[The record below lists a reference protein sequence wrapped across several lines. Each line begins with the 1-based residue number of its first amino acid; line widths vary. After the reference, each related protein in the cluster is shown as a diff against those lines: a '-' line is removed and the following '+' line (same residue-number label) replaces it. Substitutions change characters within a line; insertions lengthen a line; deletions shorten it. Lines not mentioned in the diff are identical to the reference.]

1 MDAREERVSRNQS
14 PEETDRRY
22 IVYLIIIAL
31 AGWSLASYDLN
42 LLVLTVPNI
51 SQELHLSGSLVGSLI
66 FFVSAA
72 QFAVTLFVGY
82 GMDTLGR
89 KRMWMLCLAAAA
101 VFTGLT
107 FFVQTFWQLVIIR
120 MLASAFAQS
129 ELAVSITLVN
139 EQVTARRRGLL
150 YSIVQGGWPLGVF
163 LASGV
168 YQLFIGYGWRFV
180 FLLGVIPI
188 LIVLVGRAFIRESD
202 RFRHVR
208 EIKEAR
214 EEGNEERV
222 RALLNEYDVDVDE
235 IQDVTVK
242 QLFTHPGYVRRQLIM
257 LTIVWLFYST
267 SFVATNLYITDFMT
281 RVKGLT
287 GSQASLILLVSG
299 GIGFF
304 FYVLGGL
311 MGERWG
317 RREVLIGTALLV
329 APLNLLFLFVNQYA
343 LIAVVY
349 FFIYQVTNGTWSG
362 AGYAYQAE
370 SFPTRVRGT
379 AVGFLGA
386 MFAGGLLIG
395 SALWTILVTFA
406 TPTVAWVIIA
416 IGLALGQW
424 MTLLLRRIPPGQ
436 ELEEITV

>member
-1 MDAREERVSRNQS
+1 MGTEREGVEDN
-14 PEETDRRY
+14 RRY
-22 IVYLIIIAL
+22 TIYLIIVAL

-51 SQELHLSGSLVGSLI
+51 SQDLGLSESRVGSLI

-72 QFAVTLFVGY
+72 QFIVTLFVGY

-89 KRMWMLCLAAAA
+89 KRMWMLCLTAAAL
-101 VFTGLT
+101 FTGLT
-107 FFVQTFWQLVIIR
+107 FFVQDFWQLVVVR

-163 LASGV
+163 LASAV
-168 YQLFIGYGWRFV
+168 YGLFIGYGWRTV
-180 FLLGVIPI
+180 FLLGVVPI
-188 LIVLVGRAFIRESD
+188 IVVIIGRAFIRESD
-202 RFRHVR
+202 RYRHVQ
-208 EIKEAR
+208 EVKEAR
-214 EEGNEERV
+214 NAGDEERM
-222 RALLNEYDVDVDE
+222 RTLLREYDVNVE
-235 IQDVTVK
+235 ELEDVTVK
-242 QLFTHPGYVRRQLIM
+242 QLFTSPGYIRRQLVL
-257 LTIVWLFYST
+257 LTVVWLFYSA
-267 SFVATNLYITDFMT
+267 SFVATNLYITDFLT

-343 LIAVVY
+343 LIAIVY
-349 FFIYQVTNGTWSG
+349 FLIYQVTNGTWSG

-395 SALWTILVTFA
+395 SALLDL
-406 TPTVAWVIIA
+406 P
-416 IGLALGQW
+416 
-424 MTLLLRRIPPGQ
+424 
-436 ELEEITV
+436 

>member
-1 MDAREERVSRNQS
+1 MDATGDAGHNRS
-14 PEETDRRY
+14 PEEVSRRY
-22 IVYLIIIAL
+22 TVYLIVVAL

-42 LLVLTVPNI
+42 LLVLTIPDI
-51 SQELHLSGSLVGSLI
+51 ASELRLSGSLVGSLV

-72 QFAVTLFVGY
+72 QFVVTLFVGY

-89 KRMWMLCLAAAA
+89 KRMWMVCLAAAA
-101 VFTGLT
+101 LFTGLT

-168 YQLFIGYGWRFV
+168 YQLFIGLGWRFV

-188 LIVLVGRAFIRESD
+188 IVVLIGRYFIQESD
-202 RFRHVR
+202 RFRHVQ
-208 EIKEAR
+208 EVKEAKNS
-214 EEGNEERV
+214 GDEERV
-222 RALLNEYDVDVDE
+222 QSLLREYDVDVE
-235 IQDVTVK
+235 EVEEVTLK
-242 QLFTHPGYVRRQLIM
+242 QLFTRPGYVRRQLIM
-257 LTIVWLFYST
+257 LTVVWLFYST

-281 RVKGLT
+281 RVKGIS
-287 GSQASLILLVSG
+287 GSQASLILLVCG

-304 FYVLGGL
+304 FYVFGGL

-317 RREVLIGTALLV
+317 RREVLIGTGLLV
-329 APLNLLFLFVNQYA
+329 APLNLVFLFVNQYA
-343 LIAVVY
+343 LIAIVY
-349 FFIYQVTNGTWSG
+349 FLIYQVTNGTWSG

-395 SALWTILVTFA
+395 SALWTLLVTFT
-406 TPTVAWVIIA
+406 TPTTAWIIIA
-416 IGLALGQW
+416 VGLALGQW
-424 MTLLLRRIPPGQ
+424 LTLALRRIPPGQ
-436 ELEEITV
+436 ELEEIAT

>member
-1 MDAREERVSRNQS
+1 MDTTSEAGPNRS
-14 PEETDRRY
+14 PEEVDRRY
-22 IVYLIIIAL
+22 TVYLIVVAL

-42 LLVLTVPNI
+42 LLVLTIPNI
-51 SQELHLSGSLVGSLI
+51 SKELGLNSSLVGSLI

-72 QFAVTLFVGY
+72 QFVVTLFVGY

-107 FFVQTFWQLVIIR
+107 FFVQTFWQLVVIR

-139 EQVTARRRGLL
+139 EQVTAKRRGLL

-168 YQLFIGYGWRFV
+168 YQLFIGFGWRFV

-188 LIVLVGRAFIRESD
+188 IVVLIGRIFIRESD

-208 EIKEAR
+208 EVKEAR

-222 RALLNEYDVDVDE
+222 RALLKKYDVNVE
-235 IQDVTVK
+235 ELQDVTLK
-242 QLFTHPGYVRRQLIM
+242 QLFAHPGYVRRQLAL
-257 LTIVWLFYST
+257 LTAVWLFYST
-267 SFVATNLYITDFMT
+267 SFVATNLYITYFLT
-281 RVKGLT
+281 QNKGFRA
-287 GSQASLILLVSG
+287 SQAGTLLLVCG

-317 RREVLIGTALLV
+317 RREVLIGTGLLV
-329 APLNLLFLFVNQYA
+329 APLNLLFLLVNQFWLVA
-343 LIAVVY
+343 IVY
-349 FFIYQVTNGTWSG
+349 FLIYQVTNGTWSG

-406 TPTVAWVIIA
+406 TPTVAWLVIA
-416 IGLALGQW
+416 VGLALGQW
-424 MTLLLRRIPPGQ
+424 LTLLLRRIPPGK
-436 ELEEITV
+436 ELEEIAT